1 MLSICCLF
9 SWLILGLSLNDVDF
23 AYATVLEDP
32 NGVLNATYDFI
43 IVGAGT
49 AGSVVANRLT
59 EDSACSVLIIEA
71 GTSDENI
78 LDIEV
83 PFLSSSLL
91 SPSSLTWNYSTVAQ
105 EGLDDRIIS
114 YVRGK
119 VFGGSSSTNF
129 LGYTRGSDDEYD
141 RWANITMDSG
151 WSWTNLEPFYRK
163 SERLVDPA
171 DGHNTSGQVDPSAH
185 GYGPIEV
192 SVPGYPTEIDDR
204 VILSSQE
211 PGDEFLFNLDI
222 QGGTTVGFGLT
233 QSTIGGG
240 ERSSAADAYLRSAL
254 NRSNIDLL
262 MGTQVTRLIQTNNAS
277 GVPVFKTVEFSQS
290 ANGTRYTL
298 TATKEVILSAGSLN
312 TPQILLLSGIG
323 DTNDL
328 EDMGITAIVDLPD
341 VGKNLHDHPQLSNY
355 FVVNSTTTLDEISRD
370 SELAEE
376 YLEEWEMY
384 KQGPYTTT
392 SSHALG
398 FVRLAQNDSIFD
410 LYADPSSG
418 PKSAHYEMVF
428 ANGYS
433 GSLPSTGYYLT
444 VNTVVLNPVSNGTVT
459 LASTDP
465 FDFPMIDPGFLTSP
479 LDIYVMVSAVKGV
492 RQFIQASPWDDYVI
506 ERYGELGEAETDEE
520 IEAAIRNN
528 AISIWHPSCT
538 ARMSAYNATDGVVN
552 PDLTVKGVSGLRIV
566 DASVFP
572 KIPAAHLVGPV
583 YIVAEKGAQLIRDA
597 WGYDA

>member
-1 MLSICCLF
+1 MLPICFLF
-9 SWLILGLSLNDVDF
+9 WLIIGLSLSDVNF
-23 AYATVLEDP
+23 AYAAILEDP
-32 NGVLNATYDFI
+32 NNVLNATYDFI

-49 AGSVVANRLT
+49 AGSVVASRLT

-71 GTSDENI
+71 GTSDENV

-105 EGLDDRIIS
+105 EGLDDRTIS

-151 WSWTNLEPFYRK
+151 WSWTNLEPFYRM

-171 DGHNTSGQVDPSAH
+171 DGHNTSGQVDPDAH

-211 PGDEFLFNLDI
+211 PGDEFLFNLDL

-240 ERSSAADAYLRSAL
+240 ERCSAADAYLHTAL

-262 MGTQVTRLIQTNNAS
+262 TGNTGNQDLSKQMTLVD
-277 GVPVFKTVEFSQS
+277 VPAFKTVEFAQS
-290 ANGTRYTL
+290 DDGTRYTL
-298 TATKEVILSAGSLN
+298 TATKGR
-312 TPQILLLSGIG
+312 

-328 EDMGITAIVDLPD
+328 EDMGITPIVDLPD

-355 FVVNSTTTLDEISRD
+355 FVVNSTTTLDDISRD
-370 SELAEE
+370 SELAAE
-376 YLEEWEMY
+376 YLEEWE
-384 KQGPYTTT
+384 
-392 SSHALG
+392 
-398 FVRLAQNDSIFD
+398 NDSIFE

-418 PKSAHYEMVF
+418 TKSAHYEMVF

-465 FDFPMIDPGFLTSP
+465 FDFPIIDPGFLTSP
-479 LDIYVMVSAVKGV
+479 LDIYIMISAVKGV

-597 WGYDA
+597 WGI

>member
-1 MLSICCLF
+1 
-9 SWLILGLSLNDVDF
+9 
-23 AYATVLEDP
+23 
-32 NGVLNATYDFI
+32 
-43 IVGAGT
+43 
-49 AGSVVANRLT
+49 
-59 EDSACSVLIIEA
+59 
-71 GTSDENI
+71 
-78 LDIEV
+78 
-83 PFLSSSLL
+83 
-91 SPSSLTWNYSTVAQ
+91 
-105 EGLDDRIIS
+105 
-114 YVRGK
+114 
-119 VFGGSSSTNF
+119 
-129 LGYTRGSDDEYD
+129 
-141 RWANITMDSG
+141 MDSG

-163 SERLVDPA
+163 NERLVDPA
-171 DGHNTSGQVDPSAH
+171 DGHDTSRQVDPGAH

-211 PGDEFLFNLDI
+211 PGDV

-240 ERSSAADAYLRSAL
+240 ERCSAADAYLRTAL

-262 MGTQVTRLIQTNNAS
+262 TGTQITRLIQTNDTS
-277 GVPVFKTVEFSQS
+277 GVPAFKTVEFAQS
-290 ANGTRYTL
+290 DDSTRYTL
-298 TATKEVILSAGSLN
+298 TVTKEVILSAGALN

-323 DTNDL
+323 DPNDL
-328 EDMGITAIVDLPD
+328 EDMGITPIADLPD
-341 VGKNLHDHPQLSNY
+341 VGKNLNDHPQLSNY
-355 FVVNSTTTLDEISRD
+355 FVVNSTTTLDNISRD
-370 SELAEE
+370 SELAAE
-376 YLEEWEMY
+376 YLEEWE
-384 KQGPYTTT
+384 
-392 SSHALG
+392 
-398 FVRLAQNDSIFD
+398 NDSIFE

-418 PKSAHYEMVF
+418 TKSAHYEMVF

-444 VNTVVLNPVSNGTVT
+444 VNTVVLNPVSNGRVT
-459 LASTDP
+459 LASADP
-465 FDFPMIDPGFLTSP
+465 FDFPIIDPGFLTSP
-479 LDIYVMVSAVKGV
+479 LDIYIMLSAVKGV
-492 RQFIQASPWDDYVI
+492 CQFIEASPWDDYVI

-572 KIPAAHLVGPV
+572 KIPAAHLVGPA

-597 WGYDA
+597 